1 MGGILYVVA
10 TPIGNLEDITLRA
23 IRVLKEVSLIAAEDT
38 RHTKKLLAHYSIDTP
53 LTSCFEHNEKEKAPA
68 LLARVEQGDDVAL
81 VSDAGTPG
89 ISDPGYRLIKLAVE
103 RGVRVV
109 SIPGPSALVSV
120 LSVSGLPLDEFT
132 YKGFLPSNATR
143 LKKFLL
149 SMRGAEHTYVVF
161 ESARRAAAA
170 LKAVHEVL
178 GDIEVIIGREM
189 TKMHEEIIR
198 GRARALASELADRLS
213 KGTLKGEVTM
223 VLRTGKAEVTPV
235 KVDDELEAL
244 LRSGFAL
251 KDAARAIAAETGL
264 PKSEVYKKAL
274 AIKGRL

>member
-1 MGGILYVVA
+1 MGGTLFVVA

-38 RHTKKLLAHYSIDTP
+38 RHTKKLLTHYSIDTP
-53 LTSCFEHNEKEKAPA
+53 LTSCFEHNEMAKAPM
-68 LLARVEQGDDVAL
+68 LLARIEDGADVAL

-103 RGVRVV
+103 RGVEVV

-143 LKKFLL
+143 LRKFLL
-149 SMRGAEHTYVVF
+149 SIRGTEHTYVVF
-161 ESARRAAAA
+161 ESARRVVAA
-170 LKAVHEVL
+170 LKAIDDVL
-178 GDIEVIIGREM
+178 GDIEVIIAREM
-189 TKMHEEIIR
+189 TKVHEEIIR
-198 GRARALASELADRLS
+198 GRAASLARQLAAR
-213 KGTLKGEVTM
+213 TLKGEVTM
-223 VLRTGKAEVTPV
+223 VLRTERAEVTPV
-235 KVDDELEAL
+235 GVDDELEGL

-251 KDAARAIAAETGL
+251 KDAARAVAAESGM
-264 PKSEVYKKAL
+264 PKSEVYKRAL
-274 AIKGRL
+274 AIKARL

>member
-1 MGGILYVVA
+1 MGGRLFVVA

-38 RHTKKLLAHYSIDTP
+38 RHTKKLLTHYSIGTP
-53 LTSCFEHNEKEKAPA
+53 LTSCFEHNEKEKAPM
-68 LLARVEQGDDVAL
+68 LIARIEEGADVAL

-103 RGVRVV
+103 RGVEVV

-132 YKGFLPSNATR
+132 YKGFLPANPTR
-143 LKKFLL
+143 LRKLLL
-149 SMRGAEHTYVVF
+149 SMRGMEHTFVVF
-161 ESARRAAAA
+161 ESARRVVAA
-170 LKAVHEVL
+170 LKAIDEVL

-198 GRARALASELADRLS
+198 GRAGELIKELS
-213 KGTLKGEVTM
+213 ARTLKGEITM
-223 VLRTGKAEVTPV
+223 VLRTESAQVTPV
-235 KVDDELEAL
+235 CVEDELEAL
-244 LRSGFAL
+244 LRSGFAI
-251 KDAARAIAAETGL
+251 KDAARTVAAETGL